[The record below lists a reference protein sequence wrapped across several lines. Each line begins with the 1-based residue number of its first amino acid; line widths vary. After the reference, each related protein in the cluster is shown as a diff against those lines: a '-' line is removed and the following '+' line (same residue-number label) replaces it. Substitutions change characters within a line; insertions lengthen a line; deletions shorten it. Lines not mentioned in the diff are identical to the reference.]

1 MKNKCICKTH
11 YLFNP
16 KTKSCEGMIFT
27 KLVKK
32 CQNPSN
38 LCKACDIN
46 DFCLKCQKNSFYDEI
61 HKECR
66 DEFRHRATAIA
77 TGKTQLPGTCRYMMR
92 FGNCIVSGCTFTHDS
107 KWAGF
112 NKTAPSGRNSSRG
125 SQSSKGSKSRSKRRP
140 SKG

>member
-1 MKNKCICKTH
+1 MCVKCNSDNKCIECKKHSIFENMKNKCICKTH

-61 HKECR
+61 HKECKC
-66 DEFRHRATAIA
+66 IN
-77 TGKTQLPGTCRYMMR
+77 GYYYSKTQKIC
-92 FGNCIVSGCTFTHDS
+92 
-107 KWAGF
+107 
-112 NKTAPSGRNSSRG
+112 
-125 SQSSKGSKSRSKRRP
+125 KGILKII
-140 SKG
+140 